1 MTIVLSISLDE
12 IFLGSLSLVWAKTSH
27 PHPTVLVLAETSGL
41 TSP

>member
-12 IFLGSLSLVWAKTSH
+12 ILLGSLVWAKTSH